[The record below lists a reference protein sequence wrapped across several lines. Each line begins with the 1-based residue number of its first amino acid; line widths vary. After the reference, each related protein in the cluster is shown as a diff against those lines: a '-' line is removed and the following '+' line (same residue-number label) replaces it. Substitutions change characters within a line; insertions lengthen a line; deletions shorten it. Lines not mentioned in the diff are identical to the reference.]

1 MVSAHFS
8 ILLLDTVIEVG
19 ISILLLFTL
28 CACCNCDKNIH
39 KLKMVEGQALSV
51 EPELVDYSSII
62 VYWATW
68 ELETITLLGHRDQ
81 GELGHWT

>member
-1 MVSAHFS
+1 
-8 ILLLDTVIEVG
+8 
-19 ISILLLFTL
+19 
-28 CACCNCDKNIH
+28 
-39 KLKMVEGQALSV
+39 MVEGQALSV
-51 EPELVDYSSII
+51 EPEMVDYSSII